1 MPLISVV
8 GRRSA
13 STRILLT
20 SMYVLLVAGALTMI
34 YPFALMMTTATTS
47 RADYQEFRLIP
58 RFWHNDSALFKK
70 YIVDAAPA
78 DELATWFGRD
88 KWFEARDIRLR
99 ELEAVARIP
108 EANRRAITDD
118 WREFVK
124 TECPDEFKIAMFE
137 AGGSDTPVALKHEYV
152 PWLIGRFGPE
162 DTLAKVGKAYDYIDP
177 VPQFSD
183 LGPPRDLLNQR
194 AGRTPARADLRLFIT
209 SRAIERQGV
218 LNLDTFA
225 VTFIRNTYGSVER
238 LTEQTGFDAAS
249 MTDVTWHDIVEGRL
263 GARAKRDFFVRAAPF
278 RFVTI
283 DVPKAREAWKQ
294 YLHDADKDATAVLTQ
309 RIPEDQVLESVW
321 NLFVQKRCPLE
332 ALGFVAPDPM
342 WWDFL
347 RQKYRGDVDALNAA
361 HGADHRTFQD
371 ARMSPVLAVAI
382 YDDFHNQR
390 AELRRRYLSFNFT
403 SVIKFVTVHGYAMQV
418 TAVYIVLLIGTTLTV
433 NPLAAYALSRFRLRE
448 THTILLFLLATMA
461 FPGEVLMIPNLLLI
475 KAFPIW
481 QILVIAGCLAC
492 FIALRM
498 KLGRRL
504 PVVPA
509 ATIAF
514 AVTALLAGYVLP
526 KLAAK
531 YDARISVSLMNTFFA
546 LILPAMANGYGIFLL
561 KGFFD
566 SLPPE
571 LYEAGLIDGASEMRM
586 LWQITLPLCKPILAV
601 MALGA
606 FTAAYGAFMHAF
618 LVCQDP
624 KMWTL
629 MVFLYQFQQ
638 QHGVPMIMASLVI
651 AAVPTL
657 IVFIMCQRVILRG
670 IVIPTFK

>member
-1 MPLISVV
+1 MPLISTV
-8 GRRSA
+8 GRRST
-13 STRILLT
+13 STRILLA

-34 YPFALMMTTATTS
+34 YPFTLMMTTATTS
-47 RADYQEFRLIP
+47 RADYEEFRLIP
-58 RFWHNDSALFKK
+58 RFWHNDLALFKK
-70 YIVDAAPA
+70 YIVDAAWV
-78 DELATWFGRD
+78 DDLATWFGED
-88 KWFEARDIRLR
+88 KWFHARDIRIE
-99 ELEAVARIP
+99 ELEAVAGVP
-108 EANRRAITDD
+108 EAHRRAITDD
-118 WREFVK
+118 WREFMR
-124 TECPDEFKIAMFE
+124 TECPKEFRTAMFE
-137 AGGSDTPVALKHEYV
+137 AGGNDTPVALKHEYV
-152 PWLIGRFGPE
+152 PWLIEWFGPE

-177 VPQFSD
+177 VPQLSY

-194 AGRTPARADLRLFIT
+194 AGRTPARADLRVFIT

-218 LNLDTFA
+218 VNLDAFA
-225 VTFIRNTYGSVER
+225 VKFIRNTYGSVER
-238 LTEQTGFDAAS
+238 LTERTGFDVAS

-278 RFVTI
+278 RFVAI

-294 YLHDADKDATAVLTQ
+294 YLHDADKDETAVLTQ
-309 RIPEDQVLESVW
+309 RIPEDPILESVW

-347 RQKYRGDVDALNAA
+347 SRKYGTVDALNAA
-361 HGADHRTFQD
+361 HGSTHSAFEDV
-371 ARMSPVLAVAI
+371 RMAPVMAVAI
-382 YDDFHNQR
+382 YDDFYNQR
-390 AELRRRYLSFNFT
+390 ASLRRRYLGFNFS

-418 TAVYIVLLIGTTLTV
+418 TGVYIVLLIGTTLTV
-433 NPLAAYALSRFRLRE
+433 NPLAAYALSRFRLKE

-475 KAFPIW
+475 KEFPIW
-481 QILVIAGCLAC
+481 QIAVIAGCLAC
-492 FIALRM
+492 FVALRL

-504 PVVPA
+504 PLIPA
-509 ATIAF
+509 VTIAF

-526 KLAAK
+526 TLAQK

-618 LVCQDP
+618 LVCQNP

-638 QHGVPMIMASLVI
+638 RHGVPMVMASLVV

-657 IVFIMCQRVILRG
+657 LVFVMCQRVILRG

>member
-13 STRILLT
+13 STRILLS
-20 SMYVLLVAGALTMI
+20 SMYVLLAAGALTMI

-58 RFWHNDSALFKK
+58 KFWYDDLSLFKK
-70 YIVDAAPA
+70 YIVDAAEV
-78 DELATWFGRD
+78 DDLATWFGRD
-88 KWFEARDIRLR
+88 KWFNARDIRVEQLR
-99 ELEAVARIP
+99 DVAARP
-108 EANRRAITDD
+108 EAQRRAITAD
-118 WREFVK
+118 WREFARDV
-124 TECPDEFKIAMFE
+124 CPDEFRLAMFT
-137 AGGSDTPVALKHEYV
+137 AGGADTPVALKHEYV
-152 PWLIGRFGPE
+152 PWLIERFGPE
-162 DTLAKVGKAYDYIDP
+162 DTLVKVGKAYDYIDP
-177 VPQFSD
+177 VEQLSD

-194 AGRTPARADLRLFIT
+194 AGRTPARADLRLFIC
-209 SRAIERQGV
+209 SRAVERQGTV
-218 LNLDTFA
+218 NLDVFA
-225 VTFIRNTYGSVER
+225 VKFVRNTYGSAER
-238 LTEQTGFDAAS
+238 LREETGFDAAS
-249 MTDVTWHDIVEGRL
+249 MTAVTWHDIIEGRL
-263 GARAKRDFFVRAAPF
+263 GARAQRDFFVRVAPF

-283 DVPKAREAWKQ
+283 DVPKAREAWRQ
-294 YLHDADKDATAVLTQ
+294 YLHDADKDETAVLTG
-309 RIPEDQVLESVW
+309 RIPEDPVLESVW

-332 ALGFVAPDPM
+332 ALNFVVPDPL

-347 RQKYRGDVDALNAA
+347 AKKYGGDIEALNAA
-361 HGADHRTFQD
+361 YGTEHQAFEDVRL
-371 ARMSPVLAVAI
+371 SPVMAIAI
-382 YDDFHNQR
+382 YDDFCNQR
-390 AELRRRYLSFNFT
+390 TELRRRYLTFNFT
-403 SVIKFVTVHGYAMQV
+403 SVANFVTVHGYAMQV
-418 TAVYIVLLIGTTLTV
+418 TGVYIVLLIGTTLTV

-448 THTILLFLLATMA
+448 THYILLFLLATMA

-475 KAFPIW
+475 KDFPIW
-481 QILVIAGCLAC
+481 QVLVIAGCLAG
-492 FIALRM
+492 FVALRI

-509 ATIAF
+509 TTIAF
-514 AVTALLAGYVLP
+514 AATAFLAGYVVP
-526 KLAAK
+526 RLAAK
-531 YDARISVSLMNTFFA
+531 YDVRISVSLMNTFFA

-571 LYEAGLIDGASEMRM
+571 LYEAGLIDGASELRM

-618 LVCQDP
+618 LVCQNP

-638 QHGVPMIMASLVI
+638 QHDVPMIMASLVI
-651 AAVPTL
+651 AAIPTL
-657 IVFIMCQRVILRG
+657 VVFVLCQRVILRG